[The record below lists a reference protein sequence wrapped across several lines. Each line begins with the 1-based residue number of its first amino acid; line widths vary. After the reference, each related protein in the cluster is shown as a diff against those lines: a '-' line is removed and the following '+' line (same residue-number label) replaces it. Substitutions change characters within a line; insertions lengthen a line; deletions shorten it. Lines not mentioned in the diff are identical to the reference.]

1 LRQSRGARGPAP
13 HGQEAAMTDA
23 SVSID
28 TSSDETVLA
37 LAGRV
42 AIDRI
47 EAIDRALR
55 GRTGGG
61 KVVIDLSRVE
71 TLDTAGAWLVVTLV
85 QRLGAEGA
93 QVRVEGANEVQRL
106 LLARVEASLP
116 EHHAPE
122 PRPRGLGPWLERI
135 GRGTAAT
142 GGLVLELLSFLGET
156 VARLVGVL
164 VRPWRLRGTSLIAQ
178 MHEAGFNAVPIVALM
193 TFLIGIVLG
202 YQGAAQ
208 LRQFGAEVFVVDLI
222 AISILRELGVLLTAI
237 IVAGRSA
244 SAFTSS
250 IGSMKMQEEI
260 DAMRTL
266 GLDPIE
272 VLVVPRLL
280 ALLVMLP
287 ILAFI
292 GNMTGLLG
300 GMLMAWIELGISP
313 SVFIVRLLEGTDV
326 SHFLVGMVKAPVFA
340 VIIAVVGAFEG
351 MKVEM
356 DAASLGRRTSISV
369 VLAIFLVIVFNAL
382 FSVFFAIVGI

>member
-1 LRQSRGARGPAP
+1 LRHSRGARGTAP
-13 HGQEAAMTDA
+13 HGKEAAMTDA

-28 TSSDETVLA
+28 TSGDETVLA

-47 EAIDRALR
+47 EAIDRAVR
-55 GRTGGG
+55 ARTGGG
-61 KVVIDLSRVE
+61 RVVVDLSSVE

-85 QRLGAEGA
+85 QRLEAEGA
-93 QVRVEGANEVQRL
+93 QVRLEGASEVQRQL
-106 LLARVEASLP
+106 IARVEASLP
-116 EHHAPE
+116 EQHAPE

-142 GGLVLELLSFLGET
+142 GALGLELLSFLGET

-164 VRPWRLRGTSLIAQ
+164 VRPWRLRGTSLVAQ
-178 MHEAGFNAVPIVALM
+178 MQEAGFNAVPIVALM
-193 TFLIGIVLG
+193 TFLIGIVIG
-202 YQGAAQ
+202 YQGASQ

-237 IVAGRSA
+237 VVAGRSA

-266 GLDPIE
+266 GLDPVE

-280 ALLVMLP
+280 ALLIMLP
-287 ILAFI
+287 VLTFL
-292 GNMTGLLG
+292 GNMAGLLG

-313 SVFIVRLLEGTDV
+313 GLFVVRMLDGTDV